1 MQLDYNTMQ
10 CIIPNP
16 GWGGGVGGGGGPG
29 AGSTRAQEKD
39 NLRPLRQV
47 LSKNPKYWWKKLKT
61 RFPLVFFKKTWLRGA

>member
-16 GWGGGVGGGGGPG
+16 GWGGGGGPG
-29 AGSTRAQEKD
+29 AGSTRAQEKI

-47 LSKNPKYWWKKLKT
+47 LTNKLEILVENFKT
-61 RFPLVFFKKTWLRGA
+61 LFPPRAFQIYQ

>member
-16 GWGGGVGGGGGPG
+16 GWGGGAGGGDPG

-39 NLRPLRQV
+39 NLRPLSQV
-47 LSKNPKYWWKKLKT
+47 FAKKPEILVEKIKNSISPRT
-61 RFPLVFFKKTWLRGA
+61 FQIHQ